1 MGTARGQY
9 FGTGAAVFRHGTA
22 NSDSVNGAGSAPVP
36 RFLAVPSTTKYVC
49 LGTPIS
55 RAVPAFT
62 QVYETLSRAVEK
74 ISVRSKDGT
83 HARSGANFQTGTAK
97 R

>member
-1 MGTARGQY
+1 MPLFFGTA
-9 FGTGAAVFRHGTA
+9 
-22 NSDSVNGAGSAPVP
+22 SSKSVNGAGTA
-36 RFLAVPSTTKYVC
+36 AVPSTTKYVC

-74 ISVRSKDGT
+74 ISVRSKDGIR
-83 HARSGANFQTGTAK
+83 ARSGANF
-97 R
+97 